1 MPNSVRLIAASRLE
15 KLLKVID
22 RLSHLVLE
30 LAFIG
35 GNELLVGVIRLLV
48 IVALIAAG
56 SDCDLLGSPLWP
68 L

>member
-1 MPNSVRLIAASRLE
+1 MPNSVRIIGAGHLE

-30 LAFIG
+30 LAFIS

-48 IVALIAAG
+48 VVTLIAAG
-56 SDCDLLGSPLWP
+56 SDYDLLGSPLWP

>member
-35 GNELLVGVIRLLV
+35 GNELLVRVIRLLV
-48 IVALIAAG
+48 IVALITAG